1 MEKIQSTHYSHRFLA
16 RIIIEAKTPLA
27 VGKGE
32 KDIITDALVATDVN
46 DLPYIPATSIAGV
59 VRHMLGDEATSFFG
73 EQSKTNKKGSEIIF
87 TEAKILD
94 SNSNVVD
101 GLNAADDELLAHF
114 KTLPI
119 RQHVKINSNGVAA
132 QHGKFDEQVV
142 YAGTRFCFEL
152 EMLSNGSN
160 YALFERVLSQIKEQ
174 SFRIGGGTRCGFGE
188 IKVIEILTRQLNL
201 ANNDELQLY
210 VEKSSNLSSKWTGWN
225 RSDIPVEHNQQWTS
239 YTLILKP
246 ESFFL
251 FSSGFGDEDADM
263 TPVKECKVIWNN
275 NKGKLSE
282 QMVLFPA
289 SSIKGAL
296 SHRVAYHWNKHNGY
310 YIGDERAKTGSENFA
325 VKCLFGSEG
334 ERVDNQMQNLTR
346 GNVLFS
352 DVIEPLPT
360 RDTVL
365 HHVKIDRLTG
375 GAINGA
381 LFNEKTTFG
390 KQIPITLKLLVN
402 NAALNQDIQIV
413 LENALMDICKGLLPL
428 GGGVNRG
435 NGIFTGTLLRES
447 EVIYQ

>member
-1 MEKIQSTHYSHRFLA
+1 
-16 RIIIEAKTPLA
+16 
-27 VGKGE
+27 
-32 KDIITDALVATDVN
+32 
-46 DLPYIPATSIAGV
+46 
-59 VRHMLGDEATSFFG
+59 
-73 EQSKTNKKGSEIIF
+73 
-87 TEAKILD
+87 
-94 SNSNVVD
+94 
-101 GLNAADDELLAHF
+101 
-114 KTLPI
+114 
-119 RQHVKINSNGVAA
+119 
-132 QHGKFDEQVV
+132 
-142 YAGTRFCFEL
+142 
-152 EMLSNGSN
+152 
-160 YALFERVLSQIKEQ
+160 
-174 SFRIGGGTRCGFGE
+174 
-188 IKVIEILTRQLNL
+188 
-201 ANNDELQLY
+201 

-239 YTLILKP
+239 YTLILEP

-282 QMVLFPA
+282 QMVLIPA

-352 DVIEPLPT
+352 DVIESLPT

-381 LFNEKTTFG
+381 FFSEKTTFG

-402 NAALNQDIQIV
+402 NAALNQEIQIV